1 MQENIFFA
9 LNEEFFLFVFMQV
22 IDLNIIIFIF
32 LEHFLS
38 DQANFQTVEYSTNC
52 WILDSR
58 LHRFIEMDSSNKQ
71 HY

>member
-52 WILDSR
+52 
-58 LHRFIEMDSSNKQ
+58 
-71 HY
+71 